1 MTMRETVLATSDW
14 VSHGTVS
21 HLQERTQMPSFI
33 EVPQLGFNGQE
44 LPSLYVNTADIITLK
59 STYDNGTEFEIR
71 DLGAEGL
78 SVTRRTYLPID
89 KYLDKLGDMVR
100 WGGVFSWTDETK
112 AAWLEP
118 AKARARAAAERERAA
133 R

>member
-1 MTMRETVLATSDW
+1 ML
-14 VSHGTVS
+14 
-21 HLQERTQMPSFI
+21 SFI

-44 LPSLYVNTADIITLK
+44 LPSLYVNTADIITFK

-71 DLGAEGL
+71 DCGAEGV
-78 SVTRRTYLPID
+78 SVMRRTYLPIGL
-89 KYLDKLGDMVR
+89 YRDKLGDMVR

-112 AAWLEP
+112 AAFLAP
-118 AKARARAAAERERAA
+118 AQERSRAAAERERAA